1 MLEQDVDT
9 WCRTVDALVAD
20 GVDPD
25 TAVADADLLLLR
37 EGLQLSLDRD

>member
-1 MLEQDVDT
+1 M
-9 WCRTVDALVAD
+9 AD

-37 EGLQLSLDRD
+37 EALQLSLDRD